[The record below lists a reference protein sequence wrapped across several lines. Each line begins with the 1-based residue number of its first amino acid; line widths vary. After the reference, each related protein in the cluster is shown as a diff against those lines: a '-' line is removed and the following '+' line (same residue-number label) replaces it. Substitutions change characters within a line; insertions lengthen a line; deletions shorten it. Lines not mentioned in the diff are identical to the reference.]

1 MMKSLI
7 LAIVLLV
14 LGTGLFAQEN
24 IALPKNEKLT
34 KKEKKEERDAI
45 RTRQFNEMVA
55 LINSRQFV
63 LEAGYIISHDGTKFS
78 VSSNLNF
85 IMVDSAHAVIQ
96 SGNNSG
102 MGLND
107 VGGTTASGNITSWKV
122 NTNEKQRT
130 LNLEMGVS
138 TNMGLIN
145 MTVYIPASGNATAH
159 LRENFK
165 LPSADFVGPLIPL
178 TKSTVFKG
186 RAGYVVP
193 GLN

>member
-1 MMKSLI
+1 MKNLM
-7 LAIVLLV
+7 LAIVLMIF
-14 LGTGLFAQEN
+14 GTGLFAQEN
-24 IALPKNEKLT
+24 ASQKDGEKST

-45 RTRQFNEMVA
+45 RTRQFNELVT
-55 LINSRQFV
+55 LISSRQFV
-63 LEAGYIISHDGTKFS
+63 LEADYIIGHNGTKFS

-122 NTNEKQRT
+122 NTNEKKRT
-130 LNLEMGVS
+130 FTIEMGVS

-145 MTVYIPASGNATAH
+145 MVFYIPASGNATAH

-178 TKSTVFKG
+178 TKSTVYKG

>member
-1 MMKSLI
+1 MKNLM
-7 LAIVLLV
+7 LAIVLMIF
-14 LGTGLFAQEN
+14 GNGLFAQ
-24 IALPKNEKLT
+24 KNTSQRDGDKST
-34 KKEKKEERDAI
+34 KKETKAEREAI
-45 RTRQFNEMVA
+45 HKQLFNEKTAM
-55 LINSRQFV
+55 INSRRFV
-63 LEAGYIISHDGTKFS
+63 LEASFIISRDGTRNS
-78 VSSNLNF
+78 VSSGLNF
-85 IMVDSAHAVIQ
+85 IMVDSAQAVVQ
-96 SGNNSG
+96 SGNNAG

-122 NTNEKQRT
+122 YKNEKKRT
-130 LNLEMGVS
+130 FTIEMGVS

-145 MTVYIPASGNATAH
+145 MVFYIPASGNTTAH

-178 TKSTVFKG
+178 TKSTVYKG

>member
-1 MMKSLI
+1 MKKLI
-7 LAIVLLV
+7 LAVTMMV

-24 IALPKNEKLT
+24 ASQPDGEKST
-34 KKEKKEERDAI
+34 KKEKKEEREAI
-45 RTRQFNEMVA
+45 RTRQFTEMVA

-63 LEAGYIISHDGTKFS
+63 LEAGYIISRDGTKFS

-107 VGGTTASGNITSWKV
+107 VGGTTASGNITSWKL
-122 NTNEKQRT
+122 NTNEKKRT
-130 LNLEMGVS
+130 LNLEMGVT

-145 MTVYIPASGNATAH
+145 MVIYIPASGNATAH